1 MQTPPD
7 DVRVGHRNVH
17 AMLLCTVL
25 TFAVLLAGCGAG
37 QKLHDRRDQGMPVFD
52 ITLDL
57 PRMPLRQQRTGVVSI
72 IAGGDVMLGHW
83 TGEYLER
90 YGADYPF
97 EFIRPLLLDA
107 DIAFANLEAPFADS
121 GSAVEGKTFT
131 FKVPTRHVSG
141 LVNAGFDVLSLANN
155 HMLDFGIDGL
165 RQTLSALSSAGLQHA
180 GAGLDSAAAW
190 RPALLQTPAGTVAVL
205 AFSMTFPKEFWVT
218 DSTGG
223 TAYPHESSMIRAI
236 EQADR
241 VADYV
246 VVSFHW
252 GAEKRDT
259 PKDYQIY
266 FAHKAIDAGA
276 DLILGHHPHV
286 LQGLELYRGRL
297 IAYSLGNLAFSA
309 YSRAAVNSMLL
320 KVVLYPG
327 GLLYAKIHP
336 LNVDNAEV
344 EFQPRLAGV
353 ERHAAIISHL
363 DTLSRALNSRDVI
376 SPAGLIFD
384 LASGGDSTASTAGVR
399 SGASP
404 KVGATDNK

>member
-1 MQTPPD
+1 MQKIPGVPSMI
-7 DVRVGHRNVH
+7 VKP
-17 AMLLCTVL
+17 L
-25 TFAVLLAGCGAG
+25 TILPAVLAVALFSGGCGAG
-37 QKLHDRRDQGMPVFD
+37 SRVVHSGQRALPP
-52 ITLDL
+52 LDYRIELGRL
-57 PRMPLRQQRTGVVSI
+57 PLQPKETGVVSI
-72 IAGGDVMLGHW
+72 VAGGDVMLGHW
-83 TGEYLER
+83 TGDYIDR

-97 EFIRPLLLDA
+97 EKIRPLLRDA

-121 GSAVEGKTFT
+121 GRAVEGKTFT

-155 HMLDFGIDGL
+155 HMLDFGLSGL
-165 RQTLSALSSAGLQHA
+165 EQTLKTLREAGLHHA

-190 RPALLQTPAGTVAVL
+190 QPAILHTPGGTVAFL

-223 TAYPHESSMIRAI
+223 TAYPHEPVMIRAI
-236 EQADR
+236 READR
-241 VADYV
+241 RADYV

-252 GAEKRDT
+252 GTEKKIT
-259 PKDYQIY
+259 PNDYQVY
-266 FAHKAIDAGA
+266 FAHRAIDAGA

-320 KVVLYPG
+320 KVVLYPE

-336 LNVDNAEV
+336 LNVDNIEV

-353 ERHAAIISHL
+353 ERRAAVISHL
-363 DTLSRALNSRDVI
+363 DTLSYALSFRDVI
-376 SPAGLIFD
+376 TPAGLIFD
-384 LASGGDSTASTAGVR
+384 LADTDSVARVFAPVAGDSLAGAAAR
-399 SGASP
+399 R
-404 KVGATDNK
+404 